1 MPRIGLCADSSEP
14 GACFRFYVSLSLC
27 PSPTCA
33 LSPTVSKINKHK
45 EREKLETKSESI
57 RKFKVDVEVGE
68 TFFHLGGVE
77 FKAFLH
83 SHLEPKLE

>member
-1 MPRIGLCADSSEP
+1 MLHIGLCADSSEP

-27 PSPTCA
+27 PSATCA
-33 LSPTVSKINKHK
+33 LSPSFSKINKHK

-57 RKFKVDVEVGE
+57 RKFKVDVEVVE

-77 FKAFLH
+77 FKASYTAILNQN
-83 SHLEPKLE
+83 